1 MSINS
6 VNNLWNWNV
15 CIFYKNKLFFP
26 KVNNQCQSEPDWSV
40 WFIWQANIDYDY
52 NQMDIDK
59 LSENEALDLDVC
71 YLWVLMMAWWR

>member
-71 YLWVLMMAWWR
+71 YLWVLMMAWWH

>member
-26 KVNNQCQSEPDWSV
+26 KVNNRCQSEPDWSV

-52 NQMDIDK
+52 NQMDTDK
-59 LSENEALDLDVC
+59 LSENDALDLDVC

>member
-6 VNNLWNWNV
+6 VNNLWNTNV

-71 YLWVLMMAWWR
+71 YLWVLMMAWWC

>member
-71 YLWVLMMAWWR
+71 YLWVLMMAW